1 MQILQSLNRS
11 WLTTL
16 TINIFLVALWWTPYL
31 LNYRHIPEA
40 TISVFN
46 IDSIIVLTPP
56 IAILLQFITS
66 ILMFIWVSRFL
77 FSKYINIVTY
87 LQFSMMML
95 LYTTWDS
102 AQIFGNHI
110 ISSALL
116 MVALL
121 EIIKI
126 DFSQNNI
133 KEIFNTF
140 TALVIASI
148 FQIDFL
154 FFIPLFILGVF
165 ILDGFKR
172 KSVLTI
178 IFVLFVGVA
187 SIIGYAYVF
196 DIIDDVVNYY
206 RQILNLEIA
215 TYSLSFV
222 LDNIAFFITIIFSAI
237 SLFFYFQNQSNF
249 RFNTKRTMAFLIMI
263 WICLTLYMMMFVIAN
278 NGLSLFYIVLSSL
291 FLSLCFIDYRSKHK
305 NIIFIIL
312 LIFLCLNYILR
323 LSTDMGIDIKTYTN
337 SLLTVL

>member
-16 TINIFLVALWWTPYL
+16 TINIFLVALWWIPYL
-31 LNYRHIPEA
+31 LNYRYIPEA

-278 NGLSLFYIVLSSL
+278 NGLSLFYIILSSL

>member
-16 TINIFLVALWWTPYL
+16 TINIFLVALWWIPYL

-187 SIIGYAYVF
+187 SIIGYAYIF

-263 WICLTLYMMMFVIAN
+263 WICLTLYMMIFVIAN
-278 NGLSLFYIVLSSL
+278 NGLSLFYIILSSL

>member
-16 TINIFLVALWWTPYL
+16 TINIFLVALWWIPYL

-291 FLSLCFIDYRSKHK
+291 FLSLCFIDYRTKHK

>member
-16 TINIFLVALWWTPYL
+16 TINIFLVALWWIPYL

-95 LYTTWDS
+95 LYTTWGS

-278 NGLSLFYIVLSSL
+278 NGLSLFYIILSSL

>member
-16 TINIFLVALWWTPYL
+16 TINIFLVALWWIPYL
-31 LNYRHIPEA
+31 LNYRYIPEA

-102 AQIFGNHI
+102 AQVFGNHI

-278 NGLSLFYIVLSSL
+278 NGLSLFYIILSSL

>member
-1 MQILQSLNRS
+1 MHILQSLNRS

-16 TINIFLVALWWTPYL
+16 TLNIFLVALWWTPYL
-31 LNYRHIPEA
+31 LNYRSLPEA
-40 TISVFN
+40 TICVFG
-46 IDSIIVLTPP
+46 IDSIIVLSPS
-56 IAILLQFITS
+56 IAILLQFIAS

-95 LYTTWDS
+95 LYTSWDL
-102 AQIFGNHI
+102 AQVFGNHI
-110 ISSALL
+110 ISTVLL
-116 MVALL
+116 IIALL

-126 DFSQNNI
+126 DFSQSNI
-133 KEIFNTF
+133 KEIFNSF

-172 KSVLTI
+172 KSILTI
-178 IFVLFVGVA
+178 IFVLLIGVA
-187 SIIGYAYVF
+187 TIIGYAYVF
-196 DIIDDVVNYY
+196 DIIDDVEVYY
-206 RQILNLEIA
+206 MQILKPEIA

-222 LDNIAFFITIIFSAI
+222 LDNIAFFIIIIFSAI

-263 WICLTLYMMMFVIAN
+263 WICLTLYMMLFVVAN
-278 NGLSLFYIVLSSL
+278 NGLALFYIILSSL

-305 NIIFIIL
+305 NIIFVIL
-312 LIFLCLNYILR
+312 IIFLFINYILS
-323 LSTDMGIDIKTYTN
+323 LLTDMGIDLRTYTN

>member
-278 NGLSLFYIVLSSL
+278 NGLSLFYIILSSL

>member
-249 RFNTKRTMAFLIMI
+249 RFNTKRTMTFLIMI

-278 NGLSLFYIVLSSL
+278 NGLSLFYIIISSL

-323 LSTDMGIDIKTYTN
+323 LSTDMGIDFKTYTN

>member
-16 TINIFLVALWWTPYL
+16 TINIFLVALWWIPYL

-278 NGLSLFYIVLSSL
+278 NGLSLFYIILSSL